1 MRKYMNGNTLKEI
14 AELHSTHITVIK
26 PHNGGEEYR
35 KTTKRQRETLCG
47 IFYGALLGL
56 NWGEEIRS
64 NDKMAEAIV
73 EAPEFQADI
82 LMEPLLREGE
92 TLQGYL
98 SVYIPLNR
106 ILKTWER
113 E

>member
-26 PHNGGEEYR
+26 PNNGGEEYR

-73 EAPEFQADI
+73 EATEFQADI